1 MPAPVACGQCNA
13 PLDEPSDLPAG
24 RRLPCPH
31 CGSMARAFTT
41 VTASGGIVLGGLATV
56 GVAYGVVTQ
65 AGLLLQ
71 AVIVPGKNTSDG
83 RIIESVAPAWL
94 EIARLM
100 QRDPSAIYQ
109 IDDRKWEEIIAGAYK
124 KAGFEEVILTPR
136 SGDFGRDVIA
146 VKYGLCTVR
155 VVDQVKAYKPG
166 HLVTANDVRALV
178 GVLLSDRAATHGLVT
193 TTSDFAPRV
202 RDDPS
207 IQPHLP
213 NRLQLINGPELVK
226 RLNDLAG
233 K

>member
-1 MPAPVACGQCNA
+1 MSFRESADSAVIQAVAR
-13 PLDEPSDLPAG
+13 PPD
-24 RRLPCPH
+24 
-31 CGSMARAFTT
+31 
-41 VTASGGIVLGGLATV
+41 
-56 GVAYGVVTQ
+56 
-65 AGLLLQ
+65 LLLQ
-71 AVIVPGKNTSDG
+71 AVIVPGNHVSDG

-193 TTSDFAPRV
+193 TTSDFAPRI

-213 NRLQLINGPELVK
+213 NRLQLINGSELLK

>member
-1 MPAPVACGQCNA
+1 MPAPVPCGQCNA
-13 PLDEPSDLPAG
+13 PFDEPSDLPAG

-31 CGSMARAFTT
+31 CGSMARAFT
-41 VTASGGIVLGGLATV
+41 VTASGDIVLGGLATV

-136 SGDFGRDVIA
+136 SGDFGALPVFGADLLGFTGLLTGRRPSSPAFALIPGRTDFGRDVIA
-146 VKYGLCTVR
+146 VKYGLCTV
-155 VVDQVKAYKPG
+155 
-166 HLVTANDVRALV
+166 
-178 GVLLSDRAATHGLVT
+178 
-193 TTSDFAPRV
+193 
-202 RDDPS
+202 
-207 IQPHLP
+207 
-213 NRLQLINGPELVK
+213 
-226 RLNDLAG
+226 
-233 K
+233 

>member
-1 MPAPVACGQCNA
+1 MAVPVACAQCNTA
-13 PLDEPSDLPAG
+13 LDEPANLPAQQ
-24 RRLPCPH
+24 RTPCPH
-31 CGSMARAFTT
+31 CGSTTRAFGHS
-41 VTASGGIVLGGLATV
+41 VASGMSFSESADSAVIQA
-56 GVAYGVVTQ
+56 VARPPD
-65 AGLLLQ
+65 LLLQ
-71 AVIVPGKNTSDG
+71 AVIVPGDYVSDG

-155 VVDQVKAYKPG
+155 LVDQVKAYKPS

-193 TTSDFAPRV
+193 TTSDFAPRI

>member
-1 MPAPVACGQCNA
+1 MPAPVPCGQCNA
-13 PLDEPSDLPAG
+13 PFDEPSDLPAG

-31 CGSMARAFTT
+31 CGSMARAFT
-41 VTASGGIVLGGLATV
+41 VTASGDIVLGGLATV

-155 VVDQVKAYKPG
+155 VVDQVKAYKPD

-213 NRLQLINGPELVK
+213 YRLQLINGPELVK

>member
-1 MPAPVACGQCNA
+1 MP
-13 PLDEPSDLPAG
+13 
-24 RRLPCPH
+24 
-31 CGSMARAFTT
+31 RAFT
-41 VTASGGIVLGGLATV
+41 VSASGDIVLGGMATV
-56 GVAYGVVTQ
+56 GVAYGVVAQ

-155 VVDQVKAYKPG
+155 VVDQVKAYKPD

-213 NRLQLINGPELVK
+213 YRLQLINGPELVK